1 MPAHRHDIATRHI
14 AAAGACIA
22 IAVALVVGV
31 IVLALQQAGAP
42 PDGARDPRPDIAL
55 EGVPLESAP
64 QPDLQRY
71 LAQKQQRLESAGWV
85 DAPAGIA
92 HVPIDTAMALMSERG
107 LRAVPAPEERPR

>member
-55 EGVPLESAP
+55 
-64 QPDLQRY
+64 QRY

-85 DAPAGIA
+85 DASAGIA